1 MAIDK
6 GTRVSDRGLRVN
18 ENIRAREVR
27 VIDENGEQ
35 LGVMI
40 PREALRI
47 ARERGL
53 DLVEVAPNARPPVCR
68 VMDYG
73 KYMYE
78 KSKKERESRKNQK
91 TVKIKEV
98 RISPKIDDHD
108 FSVRVKNAVGF
119 LQKGNKVKA
128 TVRFRGREIV
138 HADIGKKLL
147 EDLAEFV
154 QDYAV
159 VERDPKVEGRNMIMI
174 LAPKQSE

>member
-1 MAIDK
+1 
-6 GTRVSDRGLRVN
+6 VSDRGLRVN

>member
-1 MAIDK
+1 
-6 GTRVSDRGLRVN
+6 VSDRGLRVN

-73 KYMYE
+73 KYKYE

>member
-1 MAIDK
+1 M
-6 GTRVSDRGLRVN
+6 SDRGLRAN

>member
-1 MAIDK
+1 
-6 GTRVSDRGLRVN
+6 VSDRGLRVN
-18 ENIRAREVR
+18 EDIRVREIR
-27 VIDENGEQ
+27 VVDENGEQ
-35 LGVMI
+35 LGVMA

-53 DLVEVAPNARPPVCR
+53 DLVEVALTARPPVCR

-78 KSKKERESRKNQK
+78 KSKKDRESRKNQK
-91 TVKIKEV
+91 TIKIKEV
-98 RISPKIDDHD
+98 RISPKIDVHD
-108 FSVRVKNAVGF
+108 FGVRAKNAAGF

-138 HADIGKKLL
+138 HSDIGKRLL
-147 EDLAEFV
+147 EDLAQLV

-159 VERDPKVEGRNMIMI
+159 VERVPRIEGRNMIMI
-174 LAPKQSE
+174 LAPKQSD

>member
-1 MAIDK
+1 M
-6 GTRVSDRGLRVN
+6 SDRGLRVN

>member
-1 MAIDK
+1 M
-6 GTRVSDRGLRVN
+6 SDGGLRVN
-18 ENIRAREVR
+18 EDIRAKEVR

-35 LGVMI
+35 LGIMA

-47 ARERGL
+47 ARDRGL
-53 DLVEVAPNARPPVCR
+53 DLVEVAPNAHPPVCR

-73 KYMYE
+73 KFMYE

-108 FSVRVKNAVGF
+108 FSVRVRSAAEF

-138 HADIGKKLL
+138 HADIGKRLL
-147 EDLAEFV
+147 ENLAQFV
-154 QDYAV
+154 QEYAV
-159 VERDPKVEGRNMIMI
+159 VERDPSVEGRNMVMI
-174 LAPKQSE
+174 LAPKKND

>member
-1 MAIDK
+1 
-6 GTRVSDRGLRVN
+6 
-18 ENIRAREVR
+18 
-27 VIDENGEQ
+27 
-35 LGVMI
+35 
-40 PREALRI
+40 
-47 ARERGL
+47 
-53 DLVEVAPNARPPVCR
+53 
-68 VMDYG
+68 MDYG

>member
-1 MAIDK
+1 M
-6 GTRVSDRGLRVN
+6 SDRGLRVN
-18 ENIRAREVR
+18 ESIRVREVR

-73 KYMYE
+73 KFMYE
-78 KSKKERESRKNQK
+78 KSKKDRESRKNQK
-91 TVKIKEV
+91 TIKIKEV

-108 FSVRVKNAVGF
+108 FGVRVKNAVGF

-138 HADIGKKLL
+138 HADIGKRLL
-147 EDLAEFV
+147 EDLAQFV

-174 LAPKQSE
+174 LAPKQSD

>member
-1 MAIDK
+1 M
-6 GTRVSDRGLRVN
+6 SDRGLRVN

-128 TVRFRGREIV
+128 TVRFRG
-138 HADIGKKLL
+138 
-147 EDLAEFV
+147 
-154 QDYAV
+154 
-159 VERDPKVEGRNMIMI
+159 
-174 LAPKQSE
+174 

>member
-1 MAIDK
+1 M
-6 GTRVSDRGLRVN
+6 SDRGLRVN

-108 FSVRVKNAVGF
+108 FSVKSERSGF
-119 LQKGNKVKA
+119 LQRQQGQS
-128 TVRFRGREIV
+128 
-138 HADIGKKLL
+138 DC
-147 EDLAEFV
+147 
-154 QDYAV
+154 AV
-159 VERDPKVEGRNMIMI
+159 
-174 LAPKQSE
+174 

>member
-1 MAIDK
+1 
-6 GTRVSDRGLRVN
+6 VSDGGLRVN
-18 ENIRAREVR
+18 EDIRAKEVR

-35 LGVMI
+35 LGIMA

-47 ARERGL
+47 ARDRGL
-53 DLVEVAPNARPPVCR
+53 DLVEVAPNAHPPVCR

-73 KYMYE
+73 KFMYE

-108 FSVRVKNAVGF
+108 FSVRVRSAAEF

-138 HADIGKKLL
+138 HADIGKRLL
-147 EDLAEFV
+147 ENLAQFV
-154 QDYAV
+154 QEYAV
-159 VERDPKVEGRNMIMI
+159 VERDPSVEGRNMVMI
-174 LAPKQSE
+174 LAPKKND

>member
-1 MAIDK
+1 MAINR

-18 ENIRAREVR
+18 EDIRVREIR

-35 LGVMI
+35 LGVMA
-40 PREALRI
+40 PRDALRI

-53 DLVEVAPNARPPVCR
+53 DLVEVAPTARPPVCR

-73 KYMYE
+73 KFMYE

-91 TVKIKEV
+91 IIKIKEV

-108 FSVRVKNAVGF
+108 FSVRAKNAAGF

-138 HADIGKKLL
+138 HSDIGKRLL
-147 EDLAEFV
+147 EDLAQLV

-159 VERDPKVEGRNMIMI
+159 VERDPRIEGRNMIMI
-174 LAPKQSE
+174 LAPKQSD

>member
-1 MAIDK
+1 
-6 GTRVSDRGLRVN
+6 
-18 ENIRAREVR
+18 
-27 VIDENGEQ
+27 
-35 LGVMI
+35 MI

-108 FSVRVKNAVGF
+108 FSVRVKNSVGF